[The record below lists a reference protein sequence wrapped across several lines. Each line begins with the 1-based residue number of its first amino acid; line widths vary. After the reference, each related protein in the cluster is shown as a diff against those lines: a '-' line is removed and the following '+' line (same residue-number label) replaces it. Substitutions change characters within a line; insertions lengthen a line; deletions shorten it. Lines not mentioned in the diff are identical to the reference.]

1 MVSYVQV
8 DGRLDGLKLLL
19 VLGTLD
25 LVKIDGIDLQKVI
38 ERVTAIL
45 TLLLEPSSNCEQAPK
60 HPWIGCIFA
69 LNI

>member
-45 TLLLEPSSNCEQAPK
+45 TLLL
-60 HPWIGCIFA
+60 
-69 LNI
+69 